1 MGSSCLETE
10 YNDKGNVDVCFPTAF
25 NSLHATFT
33 SGMPY
38 LYAIPKIA
46 RSYSLLREP
55 TFQVSVRG
63 IRHALANNWGFP
75 SVSWIVT

>member
-1 MGSSCLETE
+1 
-10 YNDKGNVDVCFPTAF
+10 
-25 NSLHATFT
+25 
-33 SGMPY
+33 MPY